1 MTQMDVGELAK
12 FSGKLGTWQLFA
24 GRTLQMLVEPE
35 QEQPRVF
42 NLFPSHHLPPLLLK
56 KNWPKK
62 PKKQRRIK
70 SSESRKRR
78 RTQRRKKKRKKL
90 KKQLKQSL
98 LKLLTQ

>member
-24 GRTLQMLVEPE
+24 GRTLQMLLEPE

-62 PKKQRRIK
+62 QRRIR
-70 SSESRKRR
+70 SSDSRKRR